1 MDNPSRRHFLQWVGI
16 SASGLAIASPAAA
29 VTRLM
34 VVEDPL
40 THYPYRSWEDLY
52 RQEWTWD
59 KVTKATHC
67 SNCFGNCAWQVYVKD
82 GIVLRE
88 EQLAGYPR
96 SNEQV
101 PDFNPRG
108 CQKGVINSDAMYD
121 ADRIRYPMKRVGARG
136 EGKWQRLSW
145 DQALGEIAGKILDHI
160 QQRGPGRLLA
170 NSGSGMQSDI
180 RQAAVLR
187 FASLTGAIHRD
198 VATITGDVTT
208 GHRFAYGRSI
218 QVSGTSDRMFL
229 ADYLLI
235 SGCNPNVTRIP
246 DAHFIWEAK
255 YRGCRVVS
263 LSPDYNP
270 SAIHTDLWVPMQQG
284 ADPFFYLSMIHVV
297 IEENLIDLAFVREQT
312 DLPLLVREDTRRLLR
327 QSDVEAG
334 GREDVFFF
342 WDEIS
347 GQAQPAPGSAGS
359 EEKSIALGDAR
370 PALAGRY
377 EVAGIAV
384 RPVFESVRE
393 EAAKFPP
400 EATAART
407 GVHASV
413 VYQEARL
420 FAQAKMA
427 VILIGFS
434 MAKYSNGVLTQWAQ
448 SLLMALTG
456 HGGPRGEIQS
466 YGAGAP
472 RPALFELALPKPIR
486 LETGMGEWIVGQ
498 QQHEAKAYYDQARL
512 KAETGYDVDQLQ
524 AMVEESVGK
533 GWMPHW
539 GEYSAM
545 ILWADNAFR
554 RNKSLAR
561 YRERVL
567 ALASDFYVN
576 VNTRMDSTALWADY
590 VLPAASHY
598 EAWEFRHLPFH
609 RFITVTEAAV
619 DPIGEAKPDWD
630 IIALLCKHLQAAAR
644 ERGLQGFADPA
655 LNTTRNFETIYED
668 FTQGGKLASARDAT
682 AWMVERSPELGGR
695 NAQECA
701 EAGFVVMDEKVMSP
715 NHTLGADHLLVPYG
729 PQVID
734 KQPYPTLSGR
744 ITFYI
749 DHDWFLGLGCAVP
762 TARGHAGRDCTRF
775 PLGFFSP
782 HTRWGIHSNW
792 RSNRYMLRLQ
802 RGEPHVYV
810 NPALAASR
818 GIEDGATV
826 RVFNDLGEFYAQAK
840 FYPGCP
846 PDALMM
852 EHAWEPYQF
861 RNMLGLNGITAPM
874 LQPLEMVGNWG
885 HLKFEYFD
893 FNPNQLAHTSGVD
906 IERAQT

>member
-1 MDNPSRRHFLQWVGI
+1 MDNPGRRDFLQWIGI
-16 SASGLAIASPAAA
+16 SAAGLAVASPAAA
-29 VTRLM
+29 LTRLM
-34 VVEDPL
+34 VVDDPL
-40 THYPYRSWEDLY
+40 VAYPYRSWEDLY

-59 KVTKATHC
+59 KIATATHC

-88 EQLAGYPR
+88 EQLARYPR
-96 SNEQV
+96 TNDRV

-108 CQKGVINSDAMYD
+108 CQKGVINSEAMYD
-121 ADRIRYPMKRVGARG
+121 GDRIRYPMKRVGARG

-145 DQALGEIAGKILDHI
+145 AQALEEIAGKILDHYA
-160 QQRGPGRLLA
+160 RHGPGRLLA
-170 NSGSGMQSDI
+170 NSGSGLQSDV

-187 FASLTGAIHRD
+187 FAALTGAIHRD
-198 VATITGDVTT
+198 VSTITGDVTT

-218 QVSGTSDRMFL
+218 QVSGTSDRLFH
-229 ADYLLI
+229 ADYILL

-255 YRGCRVVS
+255 YNGCRVVS
-263 LSPDYNP
+263 MSPDHNP
-270 SAIHTDLWVPMQQG
+270 SAIHADLWIPIRQG

-297 IEENLIDLAFVREQT
+297 IAENLIDTAFVREQT
-312 DLPLLVREDTRRLLR
+312 DLPLLVRDDTRHLLR
-327 QSDVEAG
+327 QRDVERD
-334 GREDVFFF
+334 GRDDVFYF
-342 WDEIS
+342 WDEVNDR
-347 GQAQPAPGSAGS
+347 AVPAPGSTGS
-359 EEKSIALGDAR
+359 AERSIALGDTR
-370 PALAGRY
+370 PALTGRF

-393 EAAKFPP
+393 EAMKFAPD
-400 EATAART
+400 ATAERT
-407 GVHASV
+407 GIHPSV
-413 VYQEARL
+413 VEQEARR
-420 FAQAKMA
+420 FAKAKMA
-427 VILIGFS
+427 VIVIGFS

-456 HGGPRGEIQS
+456 HGGPSGEIQS
-466 YGAGAP
+466 YGAGVN

-486 LETGMGEWIVGQ
+486 IETGMGEWITGE
-498 QQHEAKAYYDQARL
+498 QHREAKAYYDQTRL
-512 KAETGYDVDQLQ
+512 KAETGYDVDDLQ

-539 GEYSAM
+539 GDYSAM

-567 ALASDFYVN
+567 ALASEFYVN

-598 EAWEFRHLPFH
+598 EAWEMRHLPFH

-630 IIALLCKHLQAAAR
+630 IIALLCRQLQQQAR
-644 ERGLQGFADPA
+644 QRGLSAFEDPA
-655 LNTTRNFETIYED
+655 LGTTRNFETLYDD
-668 FTQGGKLASARDAT
+668 FTLGGTLNTAYDAT
-682 AWMVERSPELGGR
+682 CWLVDRSPELGGR
-695 NAQECA
+695 NTERCAQD
-701 EAGFVVMDEKVMSP
+701 GFVVMDDKNIGA
-715 NHTLGADHLLVPYG
+715 NHTLADDRLVIPYG

-734 KQPYPTLSGR
+734 KKPYPTLSGR

-749 DHDWFLGLGCAVP
+749 DHDWFLALGCPVP

-818 GIEDGATV
+818 GIEDGTTV
-826 RVFNDLGEFYAQAK
+826 RVFNDIGEFYAQAK

-861 RNMLGLNGITAPM
+861 KNMLGLNSVSAPM

-906 IERAQT
+906 IERAET